1 MFGAVSNKDLE
12 NIDKYFQQLI
22 DFLSYK
28 KNQFEYIESTGNK
41 KVDDMFK
48 RWNQQI
54 KSFDKRAKDDMRVLG
69 EIVLT
74 ADKVEKGIYKSR
86 ITASSENPTIHTL
99 KNTLNKMLSSIED
112 SNSRILRVV
121 NSYTNDDFTDYIRV
135 VDNYKDDMKLL
146 MESINILGKELGNS
160 ARNNYDNGET
170 LEESASTMTSS
181 MNNLAT
187 KANEQAASLEQTA
200 AALEEITSITR
211 NNTQNATKMGEL
223 GQIVKKSVQTG
234 EELASKTAI
243 SMDEINEKVKAINSA
258 ITVIDQIAF
267 QTNILSL
274 NAAVEAATAG
284 EAGKGFA
291 VVAQEVRN
299 LANRSAE
306 AAKEIKNLVEEATIK
321 ANDGKLISS
330 DMIEGYKELNKNISE
345 TIHIIEDVSGAA
357 KEQML
362 GIEQINQTVNI
373 LDRVTQENAFESN
386 QIKEISQSVSKL
398 AYELLTDAKSKKF
411 N

>member
-1 MFGAVSNKDLE
+1 MFGAVSNRDLE

-22 DFLSYK
+22 DFLSYE
-28 KNQFEYIESTGNK
+28 KNEFEYIESTGNK

-99 KNTLNKMLSSIED
+99 KNTLNKMLSSID
-112 SNSRILRVV
+112 DATSRILRVV

-160 ARNNYDNGET
+160 AKNNYDNGET

-181 MNNLAT
+181 MNNLAE
-187 KANEQAASLEQTA
+187 KANEQAASLEETA

-211 NNTQNATKMGEL
+211 NNTQNATKMATL
-223 GQIVKKSVQTG
+223 GQVVKKSVLSG
-234 EELASKTAI
+234 EELASKTAS

-306 AAKEIKNLVEEATIK
+306 AAKEIKNLVEEANIK
-321 ANDGKLISS
+321 TNDGKLISS

-345 TIHIIEDVSGAA
+345 TINIIEDVSAA
-357 KEQML
+357 SKEQML
-362 GIEQINQTVNI
+362 GIEQINQTVNM

-386 QIKEISQSVSKL
+386 QIKDISQSVSTL